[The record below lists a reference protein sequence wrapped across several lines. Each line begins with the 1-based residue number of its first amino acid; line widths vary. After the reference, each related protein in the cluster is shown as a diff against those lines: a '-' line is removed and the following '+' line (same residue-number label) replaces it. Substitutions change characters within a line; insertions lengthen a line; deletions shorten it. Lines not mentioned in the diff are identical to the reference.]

1 MATHVTPAH
10 AGRPPL
16 GALLARGLGYFLLW
30 CAMIGV
36 TTLDAVVGA
45 LTAAVAAWISL
56 HLLPVGM
63 LPIRPIPLLLLVPH
77 FLWQS
82 VVAGVDVARR
92 AFDPRLPVRPGF
104 IRYASR
110 LAPGARRNAFT
121 SYTSLLPGTV
131 PCGDEEG
138 EIVFH
143 CLDVRQP
150 IAAQLAEEERRLTQV
165 LGTPAKEGDRA

>member
-1 MATHVTPAH
+1 MTHPDFAAPRPRHATSFVVRAFVF
-10 AGRPPL
+10 
-16 GALLARGLGYFLLW
+16 FLLW
-30 CAMIGV
+30 CAMMGV
-36 TTLDAVVGA
+36 TPLDAVVGA
-45 LTAAVAAWISL
+45 LTAAVAARISL
-56 HLLPVGM
+56 RLLPAGM

-104 IRYASR
+104 IRFASR

-150 IAAQLAEEERRLTQV
+150 IAEQLAEEERRLTQV
-165 LGTPAKEGDRA
+165 LGTPDKDVERA

>member
-1 MATHVTPAH
+1 M
-10 AGRPPL
+10 
-16 GALLARGLGYFLLW
+16 
-30 CAMIGV
+30 
-36 TTLDAVVGA
+36 
-45 LTAAVAAWISL
+45 
-56 HLLPVGM
+56 
-63 LPIRPIPLLLLVPH
+63 
-77 FLWQS
+77 
-82 VVAGVDVARR
+82 
-92 AFDPRLPVRPGF
+92 RPGF

-150 IAAQLAEEERRLTQV
+150 IAEQLAEEERRLTQV
-165 LGTPAKEGDRA
+165 LGTPTTDVERA

>member
-1 MATHVTPAH
+1 MTQRDSAAP
-10 AGRPPL
+10 RPR
-16 GALLARGLGYFLLW
+16 GASSFLIRGAVFFLLW
-30 CAMIGV
+30 CALMGV
-36 TTLDAVVGA
+36 TPVDVVVGA
-45 LTAAVAAWISL
+45 LTAAVAARISL
-56 HLLPVGM
+56 QLLPVGM
-63 LPIRPIPLLLLVPH
+63 LPIRPLPLLLLVPH

-121 SYTSLLPGTV
+121 TYTSLLPGTV

-150 IAAQLAEEERRLTQV
+150 VAEQLAEEERRLTQV
-165 LGTPAKEGDRA
+165 LGPPAKEDQRA

>member
-1 MATHVTPAH
+1 MTPLNSAAPRPRKATSFVI
-10 AGRPPL
+10 R
-16 GALLARGLGYFLLW
+16 ALVFFLLW
-30 CAMIGV
+30 CAMMGV
-36 TTLDAVVGA
+36 TPLDAVVGA

-63 LPIRPIPLLLLVPH
+63 LPIRPIPLLLLIPH

-150 IAAQLAEEERRLTQV
+150 VAEQLAEEERRLTQV
-165 LGTPAKEGDRA
+165 LGLPAKEDPRA